1 MATLILLNS
10 AITLFAAVMIIC
22 MLQSAFTGSGWAFR
36 LALAILAG
44 GLLAG
49 ALRPLWG
56 IWDIGLSEMPVN
68 LGIAAVVFLLRAR
81 QKCWKL
87 PAVWRVRR
95 RRREIEELQ

>member
-1 MATLILLNS
+1 MATQILLNTF
-10 AITLFAAVMIIC
+10 ITLFAAVMIIC

-44 GLLAG
+44 SLLAG

-56 IWDIGLSEMPVN
+56 IWDIGLPEMLVN
-68 LGIAAVVFLLRAR
+68 LSIAAVVFLLRAR

-87 PAVWRVRR
+87 PAAFRR
-95 RRREIEELQ
+95 RRREAEELQ